1 MKLLVIGHGRHGKD
15 TVADIITEDFGL
27 RATSSSM
34 FAAEEVVR
42 PYLQRVYGMSYAT
55 LDACYDDRH
64 NHRGRWAGA
73 IAAYNADDPTA
84 LTRGILSVSDI
95 YVGLRSD
102 REFYASRHLFDF
114 VIGVIAF
121 ERCPALDPTFL
132 CPLGECD
139 YLIDNNGPEEDLR
152 PEVHRI
158 MARMANA

>member
-1 MKLLVIGHGRHGKD
+1 MKLLILGHGRHGKD
-15 TVADIITEDFGL
+15 TVGDIFAEDFGL
-27 RATSSSM
+27 RTVSSSM

-42 PYLQRVYGMSYAT
+42 PYLEREYGLTYAT
-55 LDACYDDRH
+55 LEACYEDRH
-64 NHRGRWAGA
+64 NNRERWAEA
-73 IAAYNADDPTA
+73 ISDFNADDPTA
-84 LTRGILSVSDI
+84 LTRGILAVSDI
-95 YVGLRSD
+95 YVGLRND

-114 VIGVIAF
+114 VIGVVAF

-158 MARMANA
+158 MARMVNA